1 MSRSGTAGG
10 GSPPATSS
18 ECWVSVPREN
28 KREIAR
34 EIGRG
39 KTLIDLHA
47 NRNGKRLRK
56 RQRNRGRAEEKER
69 ESGSKKQRQLLLMMP
84 NLKSGLRMRGM
95 GMRMGT
101 IAPQHS
107 TRLDSTQLDIQ
118 RHTLRL
124 GQARLD
130 PNTDAQMQRYTD
142 YGDGDGDNWPK
153 WWQHCC
159 NSYPVRHL
167 RLMKRADILFIIRI
181 EAITINQ
188 S

>member
-1 MSRSGTAGG
+1 M
-10 GSPPATSS
+10 
-18 ECWVSVPREN
+18 RE
-28 KREIAR
+28 RW
-34 EIGRG
+34 
-39 KTLIDLHA
+39 
-47 NRNGKRLRK
+47 
-56 RQRNRGRAEEKER
+56 R

-101 IAPQHS
+101 DRTTTLHS
-107 TRLDSTQLDIQ
+107 TPLDSTQLDIQ

-124 GQARLD
+124 GQARLELQHRC
-130 PNTDAQMQRYTD
+130 TRRYTD

-188 S
+188 SWAKVLAIIAIGGQSGNSGQELQIAGGCL